1 MVDKLNSL
9 TTGGINKAVGGG
21 IGEKS
26 PVDKSGG
33 KDFKRLL
40 MDSLEQVNKLQQEAQ
55 NATEKLATGQ
65 TDNVAEVFSAVKKAD
80 IAFSL
85 MMQIRNQLISAYTE
99 IRNMRM

>member
-9 TTGGINKAVGGG
+9 MTSGVG
-21 IGEKS
+21 KS
-26 PVDKSGG
+26 LGKGVSGKESVEQSGG
-33 KDFKRLL
+33 KDFKQLL
-40 MDSLEQVNKLQQEAQ
+40 MDSLEEVNKLQQEAQ

-85 MMQIRNQLISAYTE
+85 MMQIRNQLVNAYTE
-99 IRNMRM
+99 IRNMRI